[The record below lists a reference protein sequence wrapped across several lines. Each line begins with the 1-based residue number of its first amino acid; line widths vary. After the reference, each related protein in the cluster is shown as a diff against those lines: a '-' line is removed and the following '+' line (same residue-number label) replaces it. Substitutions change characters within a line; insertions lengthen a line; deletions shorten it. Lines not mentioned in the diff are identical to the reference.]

1 MSVKLIDRR
10 WLLCSSLLLAGA
22 LSGCT
27 SDMDDLNKYVA
38 GVKARKSTQIE
49 PIPQMKAY
57 EPVPYVVEGRRDPF
71 IAALPD
77 RNGGGDVP
85 ASAVRPDL
93 ARNKEPLEE
102 FPLDALRLSGVI
114 RFNGRIYAM
123 VKAPDGVIHR
133 VTVGDHLGQNYGTI
147 NKVSEAEV
155 NLTEI
160 IPDGFGGY
168 IERPA
173 SLAANE

>member
-1 MSVKLIDRR
+1 MTTRPINRL
-10 WLLCSSLLLAGA
+10 WLGGALLTAAALAG
-22 LSGCT
+22 CT
-27 SDMDDLNKYVA
+27 PDMDDLNKYVA
-38 GVKARKSTQIE
+38 SVKARKSTQIE

-71 IAALPD
+71 VAALPD
-77 RNGGGDVP
+77 RSSDVNAA